1 MLFRSYRDGEDVY
14 SKIMN
19 WLHHLDIVTS
29 FFNEDIELSLPDTI
43 VAEIGGDLLYL
54 LKGHQKVFRQ
64 YS

>member
-1 MLFRSYRDGEDVY
+1 
-14 SKIMN
+14 MN